1 MEWGCMADTALAA
14 VLMQNAEDDLRSAEQ
29 ASSDERHD
37 IRNRV
42 FNSQQAAE
50 KALKAALVLS

>member
-1 MEWGCMADTALAA
+1 MADTALAA